1 MISSVT
7 QSTGFE
13 TILKKQNF
21 GTKQISNTTQNLNPD
36 CFKKTDK
43 SNNGKFDLSEAGKN
57 FLKGIISPIT
67 AIVKHPAATL
77 GIIGATAVACSLVPV
92 LGPITA
98 IGFGALSL
106 VQLGKGCYNAAK
118 LYKNGQYDNAE
129 KAFNEIGQG
138 TVGVAL
144 TAVGVKQ
151 SAKVAKEAKLMNEQS
166 LTSLSKVQKQAIASE
181 VKEGSFVSA
190 LKEVGSLFTT
200 KSGLKAAL
208 NQFKPANIS
217 QRGKDA
223 LNFLF
228 KREEVTKIKEKKMNF
243 KDTAEGK
250 RRAQLSSEEIEKEI
264 NSLYKEAF
272 DEYGIPEE
280 IRPKIEITK
289 QDLKHGGGYNSSFH
303 KIEINETAYREG
315 SFDLP
320 DVIKHESTHANE
332 AILRQRLPIEDKEK
346 LAQEFFLD
354 KIQKGEKEKIIVGAD
369 LLGIETKNAPKLNQQ
384 MKTDFSQLAKEKLYV
399 NGKLYSQKELTAM
412 VEPLVENNP
421 EFISMCGGKEQAIQT
436 MSEYAKSHNLRYYIA
451 MKNSS
456 GFNTTGIDTTLLKP
470 LSEEEKVYAMK
481 SFTDGIDCLESNA
494 AGRGNILGIGGN
506 FDQYQFCAEEV
517 LAQQKGNNFEIA
529 KLNKQLDA
537 LRSQPNYNKGEE
549 ARILSQIKKSEL
561 TIEYKTKGA
570 KFYELYTESINNPQN
585 EELAKQVSELRN
597 ELNILRNKINEISH
611 LESKN
616 FMGLDGYVVTKEYI
630 PYQVKVPVE
639 GGASVYIPYNT
650 PYIPPMIYSDNA

>member
-1 MISSVT
+1 MVSSINQT
-7 QSTGFE
+7 SAFNTKYTEQNTGE
-13 TILKKQNF
+13 KQF
-21 GTKQISNTTQNLNPD
+21 AKAIQDSRPD
-36 CFKKTDK
+36 SFVKTDK
-43 SNNGKFDLSEAGKN
+43 SNNGKFDISEAGKN
-57 FLKGIISPIT
+57 FLKGVISPIT
-67 AIVKHPAATL
+67 AVIKHPVATL
-77 GIIGATAVACSLVPV
+77 GIIGATAAACALVPV
-92 LGPITA
+92 LGPLTA

-106 VQLGKGCYNAAK
+106 FQLGKGCYNAAK

-151 SAKVAKEAKLMNEQS
+151 SAKVAKEAKLMNE
-166 LTSLSKVQKQAIASE
+166 LNVTSLSKAQKQAIASE
-181 VKEGSFVSA
+181 VNEGTFASA
-190 LKEVGSLFTT
+190 MKEVGSLFTT
-200 KSGLKAAL
+200 KSGLKAVL
-208 NQFKPANIS
+208 YQFKPANIS

-223 LNFLF
+223 LNFIF
-228 KREEVTKIKEKKMNF
+228 KREEVTKVKEKKMDF

-272 DEYGIPEE
+272 DEYGVPEE
-280 IRPKIEITK
+280 IRPEIKITQ
-289 QDLKHGGGYNSSFH
+289 QDLKHGGGYNSSLH

-315 SFDLP
+315 CFDLP

-332 AILRQRLPIEDKEK
+332 AILRQRLSVGDKEK
-346 LAQEFFLD
+346 LAQEFFLN
-354 KIQKGEKEKIIVGAD
+354 KIQNGEKDKIIVDANF
-369 LLGIETKNAPKLNQQ
+369 LGVETKNAPKLNQQ

-421 EFISMCGGKEQAIQT
+421 EFVSMCGGKEQAIQT

-456 GFNTTGIDTTLLKP
+456 GFNTSGIDTTLLKP
-470 LSEEEKVYAMK
+470 LSEEEKALAMK

-529 KLNKQLDA
+529 KLNKQLEA
-537 LRSQPNYNKGEE
+537 LRSQQNYNKGEE

-570 KFYELYTESINNPQN
+570 KFYELYTKSMNNPQDKK
-585 EELAKQVSELRN
+585 LAKQVIKLKN
-597 ELNILRNKINEISH
+597 ELNILQSKINKISH
-611 LESKN
+611 LQAN
-616 FMGLDGYVVTKEYI
+616 DFMGFDARVVTREYI
-630 PYQVKVPVE
+630 PYQAKVPVE

-650 PYIPPMIYSDNA
+650 PYMPAMIHKNEA

>member
-1 MISSVT
+1 MVT
-7 QSTGFE
+7 PVNQTSAFE
-13 TILKKQNF
+13 KIQLQQTSDKKQYTKPTQGFGQDNF
-21 GTKQISNTTQNLNPD
+21 V
-36 CFKKTDK
+36 KTDK
-43 SNNGKFDLSEAGKN
+43 SNNGKFDFSEAGKN
-57 FLKGIISPIT
+57 FLKGVISPIT
-67 AIVKHPAATL
+67 TVIKHPVATL
-77 GIIGATAVACSLVPV
+77 GVIGVTAVACSLVPV

-106 VQLGKGCYNAAK
+106 FQLGKGCYNAAK

-151 SAKVAKEAKLMNEQS
+151 SAKVTKEAKLMNE
-166 LTSLSKVQKQAIASE
+166 LNVTSLSKAQKQAIASE
-181 VKEGSFVSA
+181 VNEGTFASA
-190 LKEVGSLFTT
+190 MKEVGSLFTT
-200 KSGLKAAL
+200 KSGLKAVL

-272 DEYGIPEE
+272 DEYGVPEE
-280 IRPKIEITK
+280 IRPKITVTK

-315 SFDLP
+315 CFDLP

-332 AILRQRLPIEDKEK
+332 AILRQRLPMEDKEK
-346 LAQEFFLD
+346 LAQEFFLN
-354 KIQKGEKEKIIVGAD
+354 KIQNGEKEKIIVSAD
-369 LLGIETKNAPKLNQQ
+369 LLGINTKNAPKLNQQ

-399 NGKLYSQKELTAM
+399 NGKLYSQKELTTM

-421 EFISMCGGKEQAIQT
+421 EFVSMCGGKEQAIQT

-456 GFNTTGIDTTLLKP
+456 GFNTNGIDTTLLKP
-470 LSEEEKVYAMK
+470 LSQEEKTAAMK
-481 SFTDGIDCLESNA
+481 SFINGIDCLESNA
-494 AGRGNILGIGGN
+494 AGKGNILGLGGN
-506 FDQYQFCAEEV
+506 YNQYQFCAEEV
-517 LAQQKGNNFEIA
+517 LAQQKGNSFEIA
-529 KLNKQLDA
+529 KLNKQLEA
-537 LRSQPNYNKGEE
+537 LRSHANYNKGEE
-549 ARILSQIKKSEL
+549 ARLLNEIRKSEL

-570 KFYELYTESINNPQN
+570 KFYELYTKSMNNPQDKK
-585 EELAKQVSELRN
+585 LAKQVIKLKN
-597 ELNILRNKINEISH
+597 ELNILQGKINKISH
-611 LESKN
+611 LQAN
-616 FMGLDGYVVTKEYI
+616 DFMGLDARVVTREYI
-630 PYQVKVPVE
+630 PYQAKVPVE

-650 PYIPPMIYSDNA
+650 PYMPAMIHKNEA